1 MVVTE
6 VVTASDQPDG
16 QPVEVDLTKAATALG
31 ITREALRSR
40 IRRGLVKARQ
50 EGGRWLVTLPV
61 MTIPDHGQVDRVDQ
75 VNRSDDRLIDVASL
89 RDHLT
94 ATEHE
99 RDGLAADK
107 RYLQAA
113 LEREQAALQREQLA
127 SAELRRLL
135 GNAQQQLTA
144 ALAQPAQLPSPQDAA
159 GRAEEPEKPPTTAEP
174 VHGAALQPARSFWAR
189 LFGR

>member
-6 VVTASDQPDG
+6 VVTTSDQSNDH
-16 QPVEVDLTKAATALG
+16 PVEVDLTKAATALG

-75 VNRSDDRLIDVASL
+75 
-89 RDHLT
+89 T

-113 LEREQAALQREQLA
+113 LEREQAALQREQIA

-144 ALAQPAQLPSPQDAA
+144 ALAQPAQLPPPQDAA
-159 GRAEEPEKPPTTAEP
+159 MHAEEPEKPPTTAEP
-174 VHGAALQPARSFWAR
+174 VQGATLQPARSFWAR